1 LSARSRAEKILV
13 CALALTIFAFAFAPS
28 LLWAQGS
35 PEAVA
40 QARNEAEEWLNL
52 IDKGDYRASWIRAAS
67 LFRDRVSVDEW
78 EQEVSGVRDSLGNL
92 VSRKFKSAKFVTTLP
107 GAPDGK
113 YVVLQY
119 NSSFAY
125 KKAAI
130 ETVTP
135 MMDKDGQW
143 RVSGYYIK

>member
-1 LSARSRAEKILV
+1 
-13 CALALTIFAFAFAPS
+13 
-28 LLWAQGS
+28 
-35 PEAVA
+35 
-40 QARNEAEEWLNL
+40 
-52 IDKGDYRASWIRAAS
+52 
-67 LFRDRVSVDEW
+67 LFKDRVSVDEW
-78 EQEVSGVRDSLGNL
+78 EQQVSGVRESLGEL
-92 VSRKFKSAKFVTTLP
+92 VSRKFKSAEYVTTLP

-119 NSSFAY
+119 DSSFAH

>member
-1 LSARSRAEKILV
+1 LTARSRVQKILI
-13 CALALTIFAFAFAPS
+13 CALALFIFAFAPS

-35 PEAVA
+35 PEAIA

-67 LFRDRVSVDEW
+67 LFKDRVSVDEW
-78 EQEVSGVRDSLGNL
+78 EQQVSGVRDSLGDL

-119 NSSFAY
+119 DSSFAH

-135 MMDKDGQW
+135 MMDKDGEW
-143 RVSGYYIK
+143 RVSGYYIR